1 MRPSVHV
8 PINGDATSQGKNMDN
23 NFYYNEIEN
32 NIHYNEAD
40 GTGYFFDGN
49 DWYMMPRNT
58 DETYDYECISRVDEM
73 QSDGCSEQDID
84 SVNIFLNSVVN

>member
-1 MRPSVHV
+1 
-8 PINGDATSQGKNMDN
+8 MDN

-49 DWYMMPRNT
+49 DWYMMPRNA
-58 DETYDYECISRVDEM
+58 DETYDYDCISRVDEM

-84 SVNIFLNSVVN
+84 SVNIFLNSVIN